1 MILSATMHLKY
12 RAKAD
17 PQSAGHFRYRFG
29 DATISPGTVP
39 ATRSTIPQP
48 AQPSKEAQAA
58 FPHHPSHC
66 FRGTETVAMQGHA
79 LPSAS
84 LPLPAP

>member
-1 MILSATMHLKY
+1 MPRRTWTIEEKQTHSHQVALDT
-12 RAKAD
+12 D
-17 PQSAGHFRYRFG
+17 FG
-29 DATISPGTVP
+29 DLTISPGTVP

-58 FPHHPSHC
+58 FPHCPSHC
-66 FRGTETVAMQGHA
+66 LRGAEAVARQEYV
-79 LPSAS
+79 LPSTP